1 MTLLNQNDAV
11 VLIVD
16 IQEKL
21 LNAIDNKSIVTV
33 ASKMSSAA
41 KLLGLPVIITEQYPQ
56 GLGATVESIKEV
68 ADAIYIEKTLF
79 SAYEDIKE
87 TLKQTGR
94 KQVILLGV
102 ETHICVHQT
111 ADALLEQGY
120 DVHVLKDGVAS
131 RKEFEFTQG
140 LNRMEKSGAVITC
153 LEIALFELLKGAK
166 HSEFKAI
173 QALIK

>member
-16 IQEKL
+16 IQQKL
-21 LNAIDNKSIVTV
+21 LNVVFDKNIENV
-33 ASKMSSAA
+33 AAKMASAA
-41 KLLGLPVIITEQYPQ
+41 KILGMPVIITEQYPQ
-56 GLGATVESIKEV
+56 GLGDTVAPIKEA
-68 ADAIYIEKTLF
+68 ADAIYIEKSLF
-79 SAYEDIKE
+79 SAYEDVKDA
-87 TLKQTGR
+87 LAQTGR

-111 ADALLEQGY
+111 ADALLSQGY
-120 DVHVLKDGVAS
+120 EVHVLEDGVSS
-131 RKEFEFTQG
+131 RKEFEFVQG
-140 LNRMEKSGAVITC
+140 INRMEKNGAVITC

-166 HSEFKAI
+166 HPNFRAV